1 VTSNRRRVRVVV
13 VSVQGQTSIP
23 APARRSIEAVA
34 DVTYVARPD
43 RLSPGDARRV
53 LRDAD
58 IVAVTPKVAPRF
70 DRDLLRSLP
79 RLRGLALYA
88 TGYDLLD
95 LDLLSRHGVRV
106 CSLPHY
112 STEAVAQHALAL
124 LLALACRVHLANDR
138 SRGLVPDTVSLR
150 GFELAGRSLGVIG
163 FGRIG
168 RRVAALA
175 AGAFQMPVLAYDRRW
190 HTVAPASPAPGSTP
204 ATTVTSSSHGSPI
217 TVARVDLHGLLDACD
232 TLVLCCSRDPGA
244 PPVLGPAELRHIRHG
259 AVLVNVGRP
268 ELVDHQALV
277 PLLRS
282 GKLRGYAVDDVVFG
296 PGDGEVHTDLLR
308 EGRVL
313 QTGHSAWW
321 RDEVLERGG
330 RMWAEVIRRLA
341 LDDPVDVVGFAVPAE
356 KAAG

>member
-1 VTSNRRRVRVVV
+1 MTSNGQRVRVVI
-13 VSVQGQTSIP
+13 VSVQGQASMP

-43 RLSPGDARRV
+43 TLSPDDARRV
-53 LRDAD
+53 LHDAD

-70 DRDLLRSLP
+70 DGDLLWSLP

-106 CSLPHY
+106 CSLPRY

-138 SRGLVPDTVSLR
+138 SRGLVADTVSLR

-175 AGAFQMPVLAYDRRW
+175 DAFQMHVLAYDRRW
-190 HTVAPASPAPGSTP
+190 HTVPPAPGRPPSTR
-204 ATTVTSSSHGSPI
+204 ATSSTHAAPFTI
-217 TVARVDLHGLLDACD
+217 ARVELHPLLDACD
-232 TLVLCCSRDPGA
+232 TLVLCCSRAYRA

-296 PGDGEVHTDLLR
+296 PGDGGAHADLLR

-330 RMWAEVIRRLA
+330 RMWAEAIRRLA
-341 LDDPVDVVGFAVPAE
+341 LDEPVDIVGFAAPAE

>member
-1 VTSNRRRVRVVV
+1 VVV
-13 VSVQGQTSIP
+13 VSVQGEASMP

-34 DVTYVARPD
+34 DVTYIARPD
-43 RLSPGDARRV
+43 ALSPDEARRA
-53 LRDAD
+53 LGEAD

-70 DRDLLRSLP
+70 DADLLRSLP
-79 RLRGLALYA
+79 RLRGLVLYA
-88 TGYDLLD
+88 TGCDLLD
-95 LDLLSRHGVRV
+95 LDLLSRHGIRV
-106 CSLPHY
+106 CSLPRY

-138 SRGLVPDTVSLR
+138 SRGLVAATVSLR

-168 RRVAALA
+168 RRVATLA
-175 AGAFQMPVLAYDRRW
+175 DAFRMPVLAYDRRW
-190 HTVAPASPAPGSTP
+190 SHDPTAPGDLPVPSSGRAVP
-204 ATTVTSSSHGSPI
+204 ARAAASASASVRNVELQP
-217 TVARVDLHGLLDACD
+217 LLESCD
-232 TLVLCCSRDPGA
+232 TLVLCCSRDHGA
-244 PPVLGPAELRHIRHG
+244 PPVLGEAELRHIRPG

-268 ELVDHQALV
+268 ELVDHRALV

-282 GKLRGYAVDDVVFG
+282 GRLRGYAVDDVVFG
-296 PGDGEVHTDLLR
+296 PGDGSGHADLVR

-330 RMWAEVIRRLA
+330 WMWAEAIRQLA
-341 LDDPVDVVGFAVPAE
+341 LGEPVDIVDLAAPPEAAVG
-356 KAAG
+356 